1 MMQKKVK
8 MQKGVASFNTTP
20 YSILCPGQDLNLHTL
35 AGASPSS
42 WCVYQFHH
50 LGELCCYLEKSR

>member
-1 MMQKKVK
+1 MSKKGCMMN
-8 MQKGVASFNTTP
+8 AT

-50 LGELCCYLEKSR
+50 LGGLKNSVSEKQ